1 MPPYKKG
8 KHDESPARSFD
19 DGAYEKHAYEKLY
32 ASSRKQVDDAYR
44 KHHDDDIIPEN
55 LDDAY
60 QKQVDAYRKHEEN
73 NIRKR
78 EGYKAPRHAPRRR
91 SEDDNIFE
99 TAFLEGSSPCVTSCC
114 LSCLQKFLIAK
125 CRTVNIKKK
134 SSR

>member
-1 MPPYKKG
+1 MPPYKKE
-8 KHDESPARSFD
+8 KRDHSASPRSF
-19 DGAYEKHAYEKLY
+19 DGAYEKHAYEKVY

-44 KHHDDDIIPEN
+44 KHHDNDIPEN

-60 QKQVDAYRKHEEN
+60 QKQVEAYRKHEEN

-99 TAFLEGSSPCVTSCC
+99 TAFLEGSSTSVASC
-114 LSCLQKFLIAK
+114 LSCL
-125 CRTVNIKKK
+125 
-134 SSR
+134 